1 MNKKEFE
8 QFVEESGKD
17 ILRYCR
23 MIAYSNEDGNELYQ
37 DTMLKLLEKQES
49 LDCEQNI
56 KSYAISI
63 SILLLKNKKRKYAVR
78 NKKALFV
85 SLNDL
90 ADEDGESV
98 AYNTGMRFK
107 CEGDNIATVT
117 YSIKR
122 AAFWICEKHGNSIIT
137 DCTEYTGE
145 YFNAGGFAPKGC
157 KEDETD
163 EENYDIRELSS
174 YTLAYDKQESDTSIF
189 AIKGIK
195 KNKKIYE
202 LFESD
207 FVDDNVE
214 GITKLTD
221 DVVITCTVTY
231 NDGTSESKDI
241 MTYLYPDIEEAK
253 LVTDESGGIGYGA
266 AYIGGEA
273 GSMSYSKDDDTSY
286 LQLLCGYADEKKL
299 AETKELQFESIT
311 EARAQVKELTDKM
324 GIPGELGKENITA
337 FNSSDLN
344 NIQSNMEQD
353 SDYKDLLSAKK
364 QQSRTFETDTEIY
377 CFTYG
382 IKIDGLQVYANDDPI
397 LQQTRD
403 VLIAR
408 PVNIEVMI
416 SNRGIESV
424 FVSGIMEEPDVCN
437 ANVDIIGEKEIT
449 EALNKRFG
457 DVILTDE
464 YKVTNIWMEYFPLL
478 QNDSF
483 TDIKLIPVW
492 CLDFEVNGNG
502 AEAGGYTIRINAIT
516 GDEIA

>member
-1 MNKKEFE
+1 MKKKKITAIMAVIMMAAGLSACSQSNAKLEGKSGIVKDEASKTEGDTGVVDPAPATDVLDAEYVNKD
-8 QFVEESGKD
+8 D
-17 ILRYCR
+17 IVSIDDTIEINGITYKIDENLYIDATLQ
-23 MIAYSNEDGNELYQ
+23 MPGTQLNE
-37 DTMLKLLEKQES
+37 
-49 LDCEQNI
+49 
-56 KSYAISI
+56 
-63 SILLLKNKKRKYAVR
+63 
-78 NKKALFV
+78 
-85 SLNDL
+85 
-90 ADEDGESV
+90 
-98 AYNTGMRFK
+98 YNTK
-107 CEGDNIATVT
+107 LKD
-117 YSIKR
+117 
-122 AAFWICEKHGNSIIT
+122 
-137 DCTEYTGE
+137 
-145 YFNAGGFAPKGC
+145 FNM
-157 KEDETD
+157 
-163 EENYDIRELSS
+163 
-174 YTLAYDKQESDTSIF
+174 
-189 AIKGIK
+189 
-195 KNKKIYE
+195 
-202 LFESD
+202 
-207 FVDDNVE
+207 
-214 GITKLTD
+214 
-221 DVVITCTVTY
+221 
-231 NDGTSESKDI
+231 KDI
-241 MTYLYPDIEEAK
+241 MTYLYPDIEETE

-266 AYIGGEA
+266 AYIGGES

-311 EARAQVKELTDKM
+311 DARAQVKELTDKM

-337 FNSSDLN
+337 FNSADLN

-403 VLIAR
+403 VLIAQ

-437 ANVDIIGEKEIT
+437 ANVDIIGEKGIT
-449 EALNKRFG
+449 EALNKKFG

-464 YKVTNIWMEYFPLL
+464 YKATNIWMEYFPLL

>member
-1 MNKKEFE
+1 MNKKTLIK
-8 QFVEESGKD
+8 VCAVTCGLGLTLAGCTSSNN
-17 ILRYCR
+17 
-23 MIAYSNEDGNELYQ
+23 SNEINNTKKYNTEINSQ
-37 DTMLKLLEKQES
+37 DTEK
-49 LDCEQNI
+49 
-56 KSYAISI
+56 
-63 SILLLKNKKRKYAVR
+63 
-78 NKKALFV
+78 
-85 SLNDL
+85 
-90 ADEDGESV
+90 
-98 AYNTGMRFK
+98 TGSK
-107 CEGDNIATVT
+107 E
-117 YSIKR
+117 
-122 AAFWICEKHGNSIIT
+122 II
-137 DCTEYTGE
+137 
-145 YFNAGGFAPKGC
+145 
-157 KEDETD
+157 
-163 EENYDIRELSS
+163 
-174 YTLAYDKQESDTSIF
+174 
-189 AIKGIK
+189 
-195 KNKKIYE
+195 NKKIDENLYIDATLQMPE
-202 LFESD
+202 TQLNEY
-207 FVDDNVE
+207 N
-214 GITKLTD
+214 TKLKD
-221 DVVITCTVTY
+221 F
-231 NDGTSESKDI
+231 NLKDI
-241 MTYLYPDIEEAK
+241 MAYLYPDIKESD
-253 LVTDESGGIGYGA
+253 LVKDDAGGFNYDDS
-266 AYIGGEA
+266 YIGGEA

-337 FNSSDLN
+337 LNSADLN
-344 NIQSNMEQD
+344 NIQSDMEQD

-364 QQSRTFETDTEIY
+364 QQSSTIGTDTEIY

-403 VLIAR
+403 VLIAQ

-424 FVSGIMEEPDVCN
+424 FVSGIMDEPDVCN

-464 YKVTNIWMEYFPLL
+464 YKATNIWMEYFPLL